1 MVVLNVEKIIF
12 LERERER
19 QNKSDGKQEHRCL
32 PRGEQSTAV
41 VFDLGE
47 EESTAIT

>member
-12 LERERER
+12 LERERE
-19 QNKSDGKQEHRCL
+19 NKSDDGKQEHRCL

-47 EESTAIT
+47 EESTVII